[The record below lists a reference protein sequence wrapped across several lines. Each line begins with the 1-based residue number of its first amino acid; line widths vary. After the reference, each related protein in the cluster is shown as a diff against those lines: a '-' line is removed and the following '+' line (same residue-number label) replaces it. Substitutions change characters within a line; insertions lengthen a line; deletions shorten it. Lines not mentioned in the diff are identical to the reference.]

1 MRLPHLRSL
10 PSDYRL
16 AEDPIN
22 FLKDIIDAEEVILDR
37 WTVVFHSDEASK
49 QEFPSALT
57 MTPGAGS
64 GAEDNAAI
72 FVMNNYLGIGLDADL
87 CLGFHNAREENPD
100 KFNSRLHNKGVY
112 VKQAIRKMVNR
123 SSWNNLNKAVRL
135 EVDGKTIQ
143 LPHVEGIIIL
153 NILSWGSGANP
164 WGPEQED
171 RFVKPTHYD
180 GMLEVVG
187 VTGIVHM
194 GQIQSGL
201 SRAIRIAQGGR
212 IKIRLNTEMPI
223 QVDGEPWIQSAC
235 EVNIIRSALKA
246 TMLRKIKM
254 KRRNT
259 EPSINQEQSQSLQAE
274 KGDNN

>member
-1 MRLPHLRSL
+1 MIRFYL
-10 PSDYRL
+10 
-16 AEDPIN
+16 
-22 FLKDIIDAEEVILDR
+22 IIYAFSTFFTYD
-37 WTVVFHSDEASK
+37 
-49 QEFPSALT
+49 
-57 MTPGAGS
+57 
-64 GAEDNAAI
+64 
-72 FVMNNYLGIGLDADL
+72 
-87 CLGFHNAREENPD
+87 
-100 KFNSRLHNKGVY
+100 RLHNKGVY

-123 SSWNNLNKAVRL
+123 SSWNNLNKALKL
-135 EVDGKTIQ
+135 EVDGKPIA

-164 WGPEQED
+164 WGPEVEE
-171 RFVKPTHYD
+171 RFAKPTHYD

-212 IKIRLNTEMPI
+212 IRIRLNTEMPI
-223 QVDGEPWIQSAC
+223 QVDGEPWVQSAC
-235 EVNIIRSALKA
+235 ELNIIRSALKA

-259 EPSINQEQSQSLQAE
+259 EPSINQELE
-274 KGDNN
+274 KGSIGCSEKHPSSGHDKSEDRE

>member
-1 MRLPHLRSL
+1 M
-10 PSDYRL
+10 
-16 AEDPIN
+16 
-22 FLKDIIDAEEVILDR
+22 
-37 WTVVFHSDEASK
+37 
-49 QEFPSALT
+49 
-57 MTPGAGS
+57 
-64 GAEDNAAI
+64 
-72 FVMNNYLGIGLDADL
+72 
-87 CLGFHNAREENPD
+87 
-100 KFNSRLHNKGVY
+100 
-112 VKQAIRKMVNR
+112 KQAIRKMVNR

-135 EVDGKTIQ
+135 EVDGKAIA

-164 WGPEQED
+164 WGPELEE
-171 RFVKPTHYD
+171 RFAKPTHYD

-223 QVDGEPWIQSAC
+223 QVDGEPWVQSAC

-259 EPSINQEQSQSLQAE
+259 EPSINQELDKSIGNSE
-274 KGDNN
+274 KTGSSGQEKFDERE